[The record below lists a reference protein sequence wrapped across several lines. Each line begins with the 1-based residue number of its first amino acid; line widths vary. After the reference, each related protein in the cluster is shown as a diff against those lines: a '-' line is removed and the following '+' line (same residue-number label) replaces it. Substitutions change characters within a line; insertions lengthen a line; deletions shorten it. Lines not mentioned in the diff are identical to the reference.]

1 MYERKNYTMD
11 ENLNNLPLDNDEE
24 INGADEELLQQSDAG
39 TQEETEAADDYIPA
53 WARDND
59 EDNIITFAEDEEDV
73 TEDEQVAEE
82 ESFTE
87 VPKKKN
93 GKTAAILSVVIV
105 VILAALIAVGYFM
118 ISKRNPYNKLGYINT
133 SGRTIGDLASE
144 IGFATLDE
152 FLAEYSLPADM
163 PADTEEAAAY
173 YSIPVK
179 KIVEMYGYGSIDELK
194 EICGL
199 GEDVTEDMT
208 WGEAEA
214 KILLKNYIGE
224 EGFEEFKQEFGLGED
239 ITLETKWGEV
249 RNIVDQKR
257 LEMRLEAEK
266 AQAEGVTQ
274 SEGDVAE
281 TETAQE
287 PEANAEGEA
296 AAE

>member
-1 MYERKNYTMD
+1 MD
-11 ENLNNLPLDNDEE
+11 ENLNNLPLDDEE
-24 INGADEELLQQSDAG
+24 IVGTDEEMQDI
-39 TQEETEAADDYIPA
+39 TEAEPVQEAETSDDYIPA
-53 WARDND
+53 WAREEED
-59 EDNIITFAEDEEDV
+59 ENVITFEQDEAPEEAE
-73 TEDEQVAEE
+73 AEE
-82 ESFTE
+82 AESFTE
-87 VPKKKN
+87 APKKKN

-118 ISKRNPYNKLGYINT
+118 ISNRNPYNKLGYINT
-133 SGRTIGDLASE
+133 SGRTIGELANE

-199 GEDVTEDMT
+199 GEDVTEDMP
-208 WGEAEA
+208 WGEAEG
-214 KILLKNYIGE
+214 KIPLKNYIGE
-224 EGFEEFKQEFGLGED
+224 EGFEDFKQEFGFGED

-266 AQAEGVTQ
+266 EQ
-274 SEGDVAE
+274 SAASGDVDEAE
-281 TETAQE
+281 NAQE
-287 PEANAEGEA
+287 PAAEAEGEA
-296 AAE
+296 EAE